1 MFKRMYLEI
10 TNVCNLRCAFCP
22 GTQRPRRFMTPEE
35 FRQLATR
42 LRPYGTYLMLHV
54 MGEPLLHPRLAEL
67 LDIAGELGFRVC
79 LVTNGTLL
87 PRQLPTL
94 EGSPALHKLSVSLHS
109 FEGNDCPG
117 SMEEYLSGVW
127 DFCRRASAEGTLC
140 ALRLW
145 NIGGRDSCNGQVLA
159 FLGEQLG
166 RDVLS
171 IPTDR
176 RGNRRLSANVFL
188 EQAEKFDWPDPEAP
202 ESGTEFCHGL
212 RQQLAVL
219 CDGTAVPC
227 CLDGEGRMA
236 LGNLFDQPVEEIL
249 ASPRAAAI
257 REGFSRRRPAE
268 ELCRRCGYAAR
279 F

>member
-1 MFKRMYLEI
+1 MCV
-10 TNVCNLRCAFCP
+10 T
-22 GTQRPRRFMTPEE
+22 
-35 FRQLATR
+35 
-42 LRPYGTYLMLHV
+42 
-54 MGEPLLHPRLAEL
+54 
-67 LDIAGELGFRVC
+67 
-79 LVTNGTLL
+79 TNGTLL
-87 PRQLPTL
+87 PQRGQ
-94 EGSPALHKLSVSLHS
+94 ALSGVHKVSVSLHS

-257 REGFSRRRPAE
+257 REGFSRRSPAE